1 MKRIKIQ
8 KFLHKHGN
16 VFLLALTSGTLVALL
31 TSLTAS
37 WEYIVL
43 TGWDCAIV
51 VLFCLVIYSSY
62 PMDQGRHTKKVILKE
77 GIRYPLI
84 DAFVV
89 FSSAVSV
96 FIVIL
101 LLTISKGS
109 RLEIVLCIFSVFSS
123 WNLIQLLYAIHYS
136 EIYYQNNGGVSFNA
150 KGLPNFWDFLYLAY
164 TIGMTYQVS
173 DTNFSTTRFRKVALG
188 HSLISFA
195 FSTLLIATMINFI
208 ASLISSH

>member
-1 MKRIKIQ
+1 MR
-8 KFLHKHGN
+8 
-16 VFLLALTSGTLVALL
+16 LLSFQVQ
-31 TSLTAS
+31 
-37 WEYIVL
+37 
-43 TGWDCAIV
+43 C
-51 VLFCLVIYSSY
+51 
-62 PMDQGRHTKKVILKE
+62 
-77 GIRYPLI
+77 
-84 DAFVV
+84 
-89 FSSAVSV
+89 AVSV

-109 RLEIVLCIFSVFSS
+109 RLEIVFCIFSVFSS
-123 WNLIQLLYAIHYS
+123 WNLIQSLYAIHYT

>member
-43 TGWDCAIV
+43 TGWDCAIF

-77 GIRYPLI
+77 GIRYPL
-84 DAFVV
+84 
-89 FSSAVSV
+89 
-96 FIVIL
+96 L
-101 LLTISKGS
+101 
-109 RLEIVLCIFSVFSS
+109 R
-123 WNLIQLLYAIHYS
+123 NQ
-136 EIYYQNNGGVSFNA
+136 
-150 KGLPNFWDFLYLAY
+150 
-164 TIGMTYQVS
+164 
-173 DTNFSTTRFRKVALG
+173 
-188 HSLISFA
+188 
-195 FSTLLIATMINFI
+195 
-208 ASLISSH
+208 

>member
-1 MKRIKIQ
+1 M
-8 KFLHKHGN
+8 
-16 VFLLALTSGTLVALL
+16 LALTSGTLVALL
-31 TSLTAS
+31 ISLTAS

-43 TGWDCAIV
+43 TGWDCAIF

-62 PMDQGRHTKKVILKE
+62 PMDQGRHTKKVIIKE
-77 GIRYPLI
+77 GIRYSLI

-109 RLEIVLCIFSVFSS
+109 RLEIVFCIFSVFSS
-123 WNLIQLLYAIHYS
+123 WNLIQSLYAIHYT